1 MHGCYSG
8 TSHQEEETLGVPPE
22 GPAAQQAGRCRQECG
37 QQKPQGRV
45 ESEHCAAERVGRF
58 LGCNKEKQT
67 REETQQYCRL
77 CVMVYY
83 NGDSGTV
90 LILRPHPSHTFLTC
104 IPKVW
109 PQD

>member
-8 TSHQEEETLGVPPE
+8 ISHQEEETLGVPPE

-37 QQKPQGRV
+37 QQEPQGRV

-104 IPKVW
+104 IRKVW